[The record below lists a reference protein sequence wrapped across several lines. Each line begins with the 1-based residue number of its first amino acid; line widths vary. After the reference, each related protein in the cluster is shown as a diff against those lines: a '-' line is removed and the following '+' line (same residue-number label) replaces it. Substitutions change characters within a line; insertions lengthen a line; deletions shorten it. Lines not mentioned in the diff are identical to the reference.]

1 MPELGADEVRIYELD
16 AERGILTPNKHQPFV
31 KVKPGA
37 GPRQLVMHP
46 NGKFAYLINE
56 LNSTMTAYRYDA
68 TKGTLTE
75 LQTLPT
81 LPAGL
86 PRHIRAAPRC
96 RSRPSGKFLYG
107 SNRGDD
113 SLVIYAIDRRKAR

>member
-1 MPELGADEVRIYELD
+1 M
-16 AERGILTPNKHQPFV
+16 LTPNKHQPFV

-81 LPAGL
+81 LPADF
-86 PRHIRAAPRC
+86 HAYSSCAEVQIA
-96 RSRPSGKFLYG
+96 PSGKFLYG
-107 SNRGDD
+107 SNRGHD
-113 SLVIYAIDRRKAR
+113 SLVIYAIDRRRAC